1 MTNPLLLKVEHG
13 IIQVPLGFQGTL
25 SLPESLTKPYIE
37 ALLAAGP
44 DEPNFLPRLFEN
56 VSWSDRFRFK
66 QSAVSLGLGKE
77 WATLAVN
84 WASMFNEN
92 CTWRLAEFTPVFSY
106 AVNSWWLDQVIVTS
120 TDHRFAISDGL
131 VMTFTEF
138 YHRYGTSVHNHLYEY
153 ADNHA
158 NELRSVADQ
167 IQGSLVSR
175 RVSFANKSG
184 QIDTGVFTGL
194 STVPVDLWLVPEGVV
209 LLDTGEL
216 VTTVPPTKEDHS

>member
-1 MTNPLLLKVEHG
+1 MKNQLFLKVEHG
-13 IIQVPLGFQGTL
+13 IAQVPFGFQGTL
-25 SLPESLTKPYIE
+25 RLPEVLTKSDVE

-44 DEPNFLPRLFEN
+44 DEPYFLAKLFDS
-56 VSWSDRFRFK
+56 VPWSDRLRFK
-66 QSAVSLGLGKE
+66 QAAIDFGLSRE

-84 WASMFNEN
+84 WASIFNQSCKWN
-92 CTWRLAEFTPVFSY
+92 LDEFTPVFSY
-106 AVNSWWLDQVIVTS
+106 VVNSWWLDQIIVTS

-138 YHRYGTSVHNHLYEY
+138 YHRYGTTVHSHLYEY

-158 NELRSVADQ
+158 NEIRTVADQ
-167 IQGSLVSR
+167 IQGKLVSR
-175 RVSFANKSG
+175 RISFANKDG
-184 QIDTGVFTGL
+184 QIDSGVFSGL
-194 STVPVDLWLVPEGVV
+194 STVPVDQWLVPAGVV